1 MIGKKIKINDY
12 KFTYGKEVMYVNV
25 YGAFKSGKSGNKY
38 VIYSYIDDVN
48 KKNKLYYGS
57 VFVRNNELVVM
68 LSKDTKEDSV
78 KEFTTD
84 ILSDKNED
92 NY

>member
-48 KKNKLYYGS
+48 KKNKL
-57 VFVRNNELVVM
+57 
-68 LSKDTKEDSV
+68 
-78 KEFTTD
+78 
-84 ILSDKNED
+84 
-92 NY
+92 